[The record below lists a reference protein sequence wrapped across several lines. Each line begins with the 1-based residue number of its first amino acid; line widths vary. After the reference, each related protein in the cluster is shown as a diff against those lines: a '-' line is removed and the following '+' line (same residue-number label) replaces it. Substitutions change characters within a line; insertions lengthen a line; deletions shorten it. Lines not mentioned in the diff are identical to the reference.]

1 MSHALR
7 TAARS
12 LAMLM
17 LVLMTGSAFAQTG
30 DRFYAGK
37 TLTILVG
44 STPGGY
50 YDIGARIVAR
60 YLGRFIPGNPNIIV
74 QNQPGGGGLSLANRM
89 ANGMERDGLTI
100 VAMNRALPQLAM
112 LEDPNVTF
120 DPMKL
125 TWLGSLTSYKDDGY
139 MLIVNKGHK
148 AKSFADALAMDPP
161 IQLGGTAAGSTN
173 IVFGLV
179 ARDMLKARVGLIR
192 GFPGVSEVWLAME
205 RGELDGQVIDLSA
218 VLVGRADAWRAGQFR
233 PLVVFG
239 RKERMA
245 QAPDAPTARELV
257 KDPEELALL
266 DFAEFPFFMAF
277 PFAAPPGIPADRA
290 AILSKSFMAMAT
302 DQEFRAEVLKAGIL
316 TSPIDGEAI
325 LALIAQAAK
334 APRDIRQKFAR
345 LLGM

>member
-1 MSHALR
+1 MNRVLR
-7 TAARS
+7 YAARGL
-12 LAMLM
+12 LALL
-17 LVLMTGSAFAQTG
+17 LVVSAGAASAQTG
-30 DRFYAGK
+30 GFYAGK

-44 STPGGY
+44 SSPGGY

-60 YLGRFIPGNPNIIV
+60 YLGRFIPGNPSIVV

-100 VAMNRALPQLAM
+100 VAMNRALPQLA
-112 LEDPNVTF
+112 LLDDPNVTF
-120 DPMKL
+120 DPLKL

-148 AKSFADALAMDPP
+148 AKTFADTLSQEQQ
-161 IQLGGTAAGSTN
+161 IQLGGTAAGATN
-173 IVFGLV
+173 IVFGLL
-179 ARDMLKARVGLIR
+179 ARDMLKARVSLVR

-245 QAPDAPTARELV
+245 EAPDAPTARELV
-257 KDPEELALL
+257 KDPNDLALL
-266 DFAEFPFFMAF
+266 DFAEMPFFMAF
-277 PFAAPPGIPADRA
+277 PFAAPPGVPADRA
-290 AILSKSFMAMAT
+290 EVLSKAFMAMAT
-302 DQEFRAEVLKAGIL
+302 DREFRAEILKAGIL

-325 LALIAQAAK
+325 RTLIAEAAR
-334 APRDIRQKFAR
+334 APREVRQRFAR